1 MYEKYFNNKNNGIKI
16 ILIILLILFLYMFIV
31 YIYFCSL
38 INYNN
43 NDTEYFEN
51 YKNWNELVSGC
62 YYINLERSK
71 DRKKYM
77 EDILKKSDI
86 DCERFQA
93 IEGKDYLYLCPK
105 LKISKGALGCKLSHL
120 ELLKKVKKTGW
131 TIIFED
137 DIYFK
142 NNIKQ
147 NIVQILNKV
156 PNDAELVLF
165 GTSPRSVLLNLFL
178 FKFEKYKKNIWKTK
192 TNLTCAHAYAINYSG
207 AQKWIKNIEEQLC
220 DTPFDMHSKG
230 IDTIYFSNDFCNAS
244 NFFKIFWEDW
254 SLIRQNKTEFGYF
267 NSLINF

>member
-1 MYEKYFNNKNNGIKI
+1 MYQKYLNNNNAIKI
-16 ILIILLILFLYMFIV
+16 LLIILLILFIYIFIV
-31 YIYFCSL
+31 YIYFCTL
-38 INYNN
+38 INYDNSEN
-43 NDTEYFEN
+43 FEN

-77 EDILKKSDI
+77 EDIFKKADI
-86 DCERFQA
+86 ECQRFEA
-93 IEGKDYLYLCPK
+93 IEGKDYLHLCPK

-142 NNIKQ
+142 NNIKY
-147 NIVQILNKV
+147 NIIKTLNNV
-156 PNDAELVLF
+156 PKDAELVLF

-178 FKFEKYKKNIWKTK
+178 FKFEKYKKNIWKIN

-207 AQKWIKNIEEQLC
+207 AQKWIKLIEEQLC
-220 DTPFDMHSKG
+220 NTPFDMHSKG
-230 IDTIYFSNDFCNAS
+230 IDTIYFCNDFYSPS
-244 NFFKIFWEDW
+244 NFFKVFWEDW
-254 SLIRQNKTEFGYF
+254 SLIRQNKNEFGYF
-267 NSLINF
+267 KSLINF